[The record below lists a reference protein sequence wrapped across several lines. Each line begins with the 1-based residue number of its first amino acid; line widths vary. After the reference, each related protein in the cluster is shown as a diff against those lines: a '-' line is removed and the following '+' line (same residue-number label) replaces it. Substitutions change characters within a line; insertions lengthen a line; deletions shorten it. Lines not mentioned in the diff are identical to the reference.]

1 MVILILVLLYRFY
14 DRRSKLSVYTKLG
27 ELGMYNIDT
36 NVFFMATGCNF
47 QSVIGVRFRQIAVKS
62 LRKVRDDILKGR
74 ESNRALAHKVKGIAL
89 SCGAMEIAR
98 ICFKLE
104 SYDMVI
110 NESVGKKIL
119 MDVSKAMIHLCDA

>member
-1 MVILILVLLYRFY
+1 
-14 DRRSKLSVYTKLG
+14 
-27 ELGMYNIDT
+27 MYSIDT

-47 QSVIGVRFRQIAVKS
+47 QSDTGVRFRQIAVRS
-62 LRKVRDDILKGR
+62 LHQVNDDILQGR

-104 SYDMVI
+104 HYDAAI
-110 NESVGKKIL
+110 NEGAGKKIL
-119 MDVSKAMIHLCDA
+119 MGVSNAMIHLCDA